1 MTMDAFARLI
11 EANRFARLLGRDRPA
26 AQVLERAVSTGTAP
40 VSLRRHDAGTDG
52 GSEVA
57 PDDYA
62 LIDPALAIA
71 DTVGTNDSSEVL
83 AGTGYA
89 GMTPQ
94 QRATYLAWLHD
105 PSRPAPPGYQDL
117 YLATLEVRLFEGGT
131 IGDDAFLSLR
141 AMQLEPA
148 WRHSRTLER
157 SILLGFWLRQDGPQL
172 TKWLLGSPVAADLFA
187 TGLGL
192 QALLGEPL
200 TTDELAKI
208 GELWDQPALHA
219 PQPLL
224 KLRLSSLAASL
235 GTEPLIHVLGVL
247 GETARQP
254 RPWRCAHR
262 DLRIALPQ
270 PALRSTLEP
279 LLAEMASIRVAETSA
294 TIENSLDA
302 DVRPATIAA
311 AAGGFTEDDSLILE
325 FGQSRSEYFDFVL
338 QLAQRQPGF
347 TQLMDEDRRLV
358 YRIRF
363 HKDRL
368 RNFWRIW
375 EYVQKWS
382 STKVYVN
389 GQEIEQWKIWPYS
402 QYLR

>member
-1 MTMDAFARLI
+1 MTI
-11 EANRFARLLGRDRPA
+11 EPFARLLDANRFVRVLGRDRSA
-26 AQVLERAVSTGTAP
+26 TQVLAHAVSTRTAP
-40 VSLRRHDAGTDG
+40 VSLRRHEAGADVE
-52 GSEVA
+52 SEA
-57 PDDYA
+57 WSDDYA
-62 LIDPALAIA
+62 LIDPALAVAEPVGA
-71 DTVGTNDSSEVL
+71 DESSEVL

-94 QRATYLAWLHD
+94 QRAGYLAWLHD

-117 YLATLEVRLFEGGT
+117 YLATLEVRLFESGVM
-131 IGDDAFLSLR
+131 GDDAFLALR
-141 AMQLEPA
+141 ALQSEPA

-157 SILLGFWLRQDGPQL
+157 AILLGFWLRQDGPHM
-172 TKWLLGSPVAADLFA
+172 TDWLLESPTAADLFA
-187 TGLGL
+187 IGLGL

-208 GELWDQPALHA
+208 GELWDQTALHA
-219 PQPLL
+219 PQPLI

-235 GTEPLIHVLGVL
+235 GAEPLVHSLTVL

-254 RPWRCAHR
+254 LPWRCAHR
-262 DLRIALPQ
+262 DLRISLPQ

-279 LLAEMASIRVAETSA
+279 LLAEMASIRLPET
-294 TIENSLDA
+294 T
-302 DVRPATIAA
+302 ATIANSSDAEGLLSSA
-311 AAGGFTEDDSLILE
+311 AAGGFTEDNSLILE

-338 QLAQRQPGF
+338 QLVQRQPGF

-358 YRIRF
+358 YRVRF

-389 GQEIEQWKIWPYS
+389 GQEIEQWKVWPYS